1 MKGLMLDFVI
11 LKSNTESLQRSHT
24 LEGDDLFLLYFFLSK
39 SEMYGKIIG
48 LSVNNKV
55 VIVLVRNLCF
65 W

>member
-11 LKSNTESLQRSHT
+11 LKSNIESLQRSHT
-24 LEGDDLFLLYFFLSK
+24 LEGDDLFLSK